1 MDPATF
7 CITGNMPGR
16 CDAGR
21 IWQKHND
28 RFLLGY
34 GFRQTLTDRRL
45 WVLRN
50 QMGTLLL
57 HDHVDD
63 SRLSAT
69 TAAILSHFY
78 RAWAAAFNSPP
89 EPVELSENF
98 WITPPP
104 HRPAHHRGVLP
115 GRPPLPG

>member
-1 MDPATF
+1 
-7 CITGNMPGR
+7 MPGR

-69 TAAILSHFY
+69 TAAVLSHFY
-78 RAWAAAFNSPP
+78 SSPP

-98 WITPPP
+98 TGLRHRRTGP
-104 HRPAHHRGVLP
+104 HTTEVSCLGVLRSLGDLIAP
-115 GRPPLPG
+115 